1 MATKIYNDPWSPSN
15 INCNWKPEKLSRYSF
30 ITNMID
36 FNAAG
41 CQEGYGQSGASPRE
55 DSEMNLT
62 AYIEVSPNTY
72 YYFRCENGLT
82 RGVRFVCFFTSNSG
96 GFISNQTFSPS
107 SNTSLKGS
115 FRTPSNCHYIRITM
129 YKQAWEKCTLRSRI
143 ANMTGEKDMTPLNI
157 VDNKAGEKIYED
169 LHFEVYVKAEALIK
183 EFVDCF
189 NLDAFQR
196 FPSEASY
203 WYGVQNSLNFH
214 VATKDYYGGAYTF
227 NNFIAN
233 HEYAVG
239 DLIIGYTYLYSAK
252 YVCTKAHTSV
262 DNFFDDYFDPQTL
275 RLTGNWIELEVS
287 GGNWLYRDKNIKEKN
302 YSQEL
307 GFPYVGSLVFKNL
320 WGCDML
326 NYLKTY
332 VNQSYL
338 AISYY
343 SLFAKNLRFANSY
356 YDKFFERGHFSDTAS
371 NGNTSELEGFGVR
384 LLRGESFRSDD
395 ILGDTV
401 LNNYFNWNENRHAIN
416 SDWNYNSDS
425 VNQNYFGGAISN
437 PFDHYY
443 SFVPYIGIPFFKE
456 KVFED
461 FIVELILEKTDVL
474 GNLYQ
479 RIVDLPILV
488 TFTNNLIKCYHRN
501 PGLPSNMYSSEF
513 LNSNSI
519 NRFSYN
525 HTEGHSGVDGSVV
538 VWCPNIQRLS
548 VSSTIS
554 NPARVNQIPTIK
566 NINGGDGLYGQV
578 GLLSW
583 SANELDVGET
593 VSATHILECSD
604 GENYDK
610 FVFIQEITRNS

>member
-30 ITNMID
+30 ITNIID

-107 SNTSLKGS
+107 SNISLKGS
-115 FRTPSNCHYIRITM
+115 FRTPSNCHYIRITI
-129 YKQAWEKCTLRSRI
+129 YKQAWGKCTLRPRI

-169 LHFEVYVKAEALIK
+169 LHFEVYVKAESLVK
-183 EFVDCF
+183 EFVDSF

-196 FPSEASY
+196 FPNENSY
-203 WYGVQNSLNFH
+203 WYGSQNSLVFN
-214 VATKDYYGGAYTF
+214 VSTRDYYGKNYTF
-227 NNFIAN
+227 DNFIP
-233 HEYAVG
+233 HHQYKVG
-239 DLIIGYTYLYSAK
+239 DLIIGSIYITSSK
-252 YVCTKAHTSV
+252 YVCIKAHTSV
-262 DNFFDDYFDPQTL
+262 GNFEDDYINPSTFKF
-275 RLTGNWIELEVS
+275 TGNWIELSVS
-287 GGNWLYRDKNIKEKN
+287 GGNWLYIDRNIQEKN

-326 NYLKTY
+326 NFLKTY

-343 SLFAKNLRFANSY
+343 PLFAKNLRIANSY
-356 YDKFFERGHFSDTAS
+356 YDKFFERGYFLDTAS
-371 NGNTSELEGFGVR
+371 NGNTSEKEGFGVR
-384 LLRGESFRSDD
+384 LLRGESFRSDE

-401 LNNYFNWNENRHAIN
+401 LNNYFNLYEYRHAIPTNWN
-416 SDWNYNSDS
+416 SNNDS
-425 VNQNYFGGAISN
+425 VISDYFNNSIN
-437 PFDHYY
+437 LPFDHYY
-443 SFVPYIGIPFFKE
+443 NFVPYIGIPFFKE

-461 FIVELILEKTDVL
+461 FVVELILEKTDVL
-474 GNLYQ
+474 GNLYK

-501 PGLPSNMYSSEF
+501 SNLPNNIYSSEY

-519 NRFSYN
+519 NKFSYN
-525 HTEGHSGVDGSVV
+525 YSEGHSGVDGSVV

-593 VSATHILECSD
+593 VTATHILEYSD

>member
-1 MATKIYNDPWSPSN
+1 MATKIYNDPWSPSD

-30 ITNMID
+30 ITNIID
-36 FNAAG
+36 FNDPR
-41 CQEGYGQSGASPRE
+41 CQEGYRQSGASPEE

-62 AYIEVSPNTY
+62 AYIEVFPNTY
-72 YYFRCENGLT
+72 YFFRCENGLT
-82 RGVRFVCFFTSNSG
+82 RGIRFICFFTSTNSG
-96 GFISNQTFSPS
+96 GFINNKDLTSNS
-107 SNTSLKGS
+107 STSLKGY
-115 FRTPSNCHYIRITM
+115 FLTPHNCHYIRITM
-129 YKQAWEKCTLRSRI
+129 YKQAWEKCILRT
-143 ANMTGEKDMTPLNI
+143 ADMTGKKNMIPLNI

-189 NLDAFQR
+189 NLNAFQK
-196 FPSEASY
+196 FPDESSY
-203 WYGVQNSLNFH
+203 WYGIQNSLIFN
-214 VATKDYYGGAYTF
+214 VSTKDYYENTYTF
-227 NNFIAN
+227 NDFIPN
-233 HEYAVG
+233 HEYSVG
-239 DLIIGYTYLYSAK
+239 DLIVGYNYFSSK
-252 YVCTKAHTSV
+252 YVCTKNHTSA
-262 DNFFDDYFDPQTL
+262 NTFRDDYENWEEL
-275 RLTGNWIELEVS
+275 RISN
-287 GGNWLYRDKNIKEKN
+287 GNWLYVDKNIKEKN
-302 YSQEL
+302 YSQAL

-320 WGCDML
+320 WGCDKL
-326 NYLKTY
+326 NFLKTY

-343 SLFAKNLRFANSY
+343 SLFAKNLRTANSY
-356 YDKFFERGHFSDTAS
+356 YNKFFERGYFLDTAS
-371 NGNTSELEGFGVR
+371 NGDIGEKEGFGVR
-384 LLRGESFRSDD
+384 LLRGEGFKSDE
-395 ILGDTV
+395 ILGDTI
-401 LNNYFNWNENRHAIN
+401 LNNYFNWIEYRHAVPA
-416 SDWNYNSDS
+416 DWDPKKDS
-425 VNQNYFGGAISN
+425 VILNYFNSFGFVGS

-443 SFVPYIGIPFFKE
+443 NFVPYIGIPFFKE

-474 GNLYQ
+474 GNFYQ

-501 PGLPSNMYSSEF
+501 PGLPSNVYSSEF

-525 HTEGHSGVDGSVV
+525 YTEGHSGVDGSVV

-554 NPARVNQIPTIK
+554 NPVRVNQIPTIR
-566 NINGGDGLYGQV
+566 NINGGEGLYGQV

-583 SANELDVGET
+583 SANELEVGET
-593 VSATHILECSD
+593 VSATHILEYSD

-610 FVFIQEITRNS
+610 FIFIQEITRNS

>member
-30 ITNMID
+30 ITNMIN
-36 FNAAG
+36 FNAAR
-41 CQEGYGQSGASPRE
+41 CQEGYGQSGIAPRE

-62 AYIEVSPNTY
+62 AYIKVSPNTY

-82 RGVRFVCFFTSNSG
+82 RGVRFVCFFTSSSG

-129 YKQAWEKCTLRSRI
+129 YKQAWEKCTLRPRI

-169 LHFEVYVKAEALIK
+169 LHFEVYVKAESLIK

-196 FPSEASY
+196 FPNENSY
-203 WYGVQNSLNFH
+203 WYGSQNSLVLN
-214 VATKDYYGGAYTF
+214 VSTRDYYGKTYTF
-227 NNFIAN
+227 NNFIPN
-233 HEYAVG
+233 HEYQVG
-239 DLIIGYTYLYSAK
+239 ELVIGSFYNSSSK
-252 YVCTKAHTSV
+252 YVCTKAHTSA
-262 DNFFDDYFDPQTL
+262 DNFWDDYFSKTFQP
-275 RLTGNWIELEVS
+275 TGNWRELG
-287 GGNWLYRDKNIKEKN
+287 GGNWLYIDKNIKERN

-326 NYLKTY
+326 NFLKTY

-343 SLFAKNLRFANSY
+343 SLFAKNLRIANSY
-356 YDKFFERGHFSDTAS
+356 YDKFFERGYFLDTAS
-371 NGNTSELEGFGVR
+371 NGNTSEKEGFGVR
-384 LLRGESFRSDD
+384 LLRGEGFRSDE
-395 ILGDTV
+395 IFGDTI
-401 LNNYFNWNENRHAIN
+401 LNNYFSWLEHRHDVPA
-416 SDWNYNSDS
+416 DWNPNNDS
-425 VNQNYFGGAISN
+425 VISDYFNSLSS

-443 SFVPYIGIPFFKE
+443 NFVPYIGIPFFKE

-461 FIVELILEKTDVL
+461 FIVELVLEKTDVL

-479 RIVDLPILV
+479 RIVDLPILI

-525 HTEGHSGVDGSVV
+525 NSGGHSGVNGSVV

-554 NPARVNQIPTIK
+554 NPARVNQIPSIK
-566 NINGGDGLYGQV
+566 NINGGDDLYGQV

-583 SANELDVGET
+583 SVNELEVGET
-593 VSATHILECSD
+593 VSATHILEYSD

>member
-1 MATKIYNDPWSPSN
+1 MATKIYNDSWSPSN

-30 ITNMID
+30 ITNMIN
-36 FNAAG
+36 FNDSE
-41 CQEGYGQSGASPRE
+41 CQEGYGQSGIAPRE

-82 RGVRFVCFFTSNSG
+82 RGVRFVCFFTNSG

-129 YKQAWEKCTLRSRI
+129 YKQAWEKCTLRPRI

-203 WYGVQNSLNFH
+203 WYSVQNSLNFH

-233 HEYAVG
+233 HKYAVG
-239 DLIIGYTYLYSAK
+239 DLIIGYTYAYSAK
-252 YVCTKAHTSV
+252 YVCTKEHTSA
-262 DNFFDDYFDPQTL
+262 DNFYYDYFDPSTFK
-275 RLTGNWIELEVS
+275 LTGNWVELS
-287 GGNWLYRDKNIKEKN
+287 GGNWLYIDKNIKEKN

-343 SLFAKNLRFANSY
+343 NLFAKNLRFANSY
-356 YDKFFERGHFSDTAS
+356 YDKFFERGHFSNTAS

-488 TFTNNLIKCYHRN
+488 TFTNNLIKCYYRN
-501 PGLPSNMYSSEF
+501 PGLPSNMYNSEF

-519 NRFSYN
+519 NRFSSKGN
-525 HTEGHSGVDGSVV
+525 SGANGSVV

-554 NPARVNQIPTIK
+554 NPARVNQIPSIK

-583 SANELDVGET
+583 STNKLEVGET
-593 VSATHILECSD
+593 VSATHILEYSD

-610 FVFIQEITRNS
+610 FVFIQEITRNP